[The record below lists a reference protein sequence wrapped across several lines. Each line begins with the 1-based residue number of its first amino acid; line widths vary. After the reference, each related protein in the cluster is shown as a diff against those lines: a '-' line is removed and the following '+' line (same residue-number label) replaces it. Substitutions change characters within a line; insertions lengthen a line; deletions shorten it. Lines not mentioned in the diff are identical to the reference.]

1 MEFSHDPVA
10 LALLPK
16 DLHLPSLGHDESNG
30 LLAKKLFRSIWPIV
44 AVYTGDY
51 RRQVRLISRVAVQS
65 TLES

>member
-10 LALLPK
+10 LVLLPE

-30 LLAKKLFRSIWPIV
+30 LLANKLFRSVRLVV
-44 AVYTGDY
+44 AIYTGDN